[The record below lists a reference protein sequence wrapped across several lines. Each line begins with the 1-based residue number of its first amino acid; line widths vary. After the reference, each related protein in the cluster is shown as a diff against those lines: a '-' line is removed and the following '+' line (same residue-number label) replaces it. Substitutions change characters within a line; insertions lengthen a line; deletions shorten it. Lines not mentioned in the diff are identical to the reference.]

1 MNFIRPLMPGA
12 LVSIL
17 RESEDAF
24 DRISHL
30 YHVYFARMA
39 NSGAWN
45 ASHLP
50 YEERQASAQD
60 AENDRVNLQR
70 DVTRIK
76 TFCYGPLMMLSA
88 EVSTYAIPFITA
100 WGAVIEKQG
109 GLPAVLSL
117 LGVVAARNYLYS
129 QAESLLTD
137 AQIEIN
143 ELEFKLGYQK
153 TA

>member
-1 MNFIRPLMPGA
+1 
-12 LVSIL
+12 
-17 RESEDAF
+17 
-24 DRISHL
+24 
-30 YHVYFARMA
+30 MA